1 MADLNITSLK
11 AVLAER
17 GYKDIKNLSSTSFG
31 VVVPKTKVDKVVP
44 DLFEALKAFN
54 PKIVN
59 DRELRVGPLTVFA
72 KNSNMQRGVA
82 AFSHGRGNEF
92 NLQTA
97 VQEYINDYGK
107 PINVEFRS
115 EQNGVVFKADNVLK
129 VVHVGAKDVFKRN
142 KADLHFVT
150 DHMTV
155 YPMSVKD
162 ETASYWESADS
173 YWGAQA
179 KNFLNWAIFKKHAK
193 LVENG
198 TGGFNVVPNIA
209 VAATDA
215 EIRDVVF
222 GADLYGRG
230 AIIVQKF
237 TPSAFKWDF
246 DKDVLIITCKLIITK
261 ETHVKGTHEVFFQV
275 RNDRTRK
282 TANLYQGLRTLA
294 TMRRS
299 LQGNKVFERSARS
312 QMGIS

>member
-1 MADLNITSLK
+1 MADLNLTSLK
-11 AVLAER
+11 AALAER
-17 GYKDIKNLSSTSFG
+17 GYKDIKNLSTTSLG
-31 VVVPKTKVDKVVP
+31 IVVPKTKVDKVVP
-44 DLFEALKAFN
+44 DLVVALKDYN

-59 DRELRVGPLTVFA
+59 DRELRVGVFSIFA
-72 KNSNMQRGVA
+72 KNANMQRGVA
-82 AFSHGRGNEF
+82 AFTHGRGNEF
-92 NLQTA
+92 NLLTA
-97 VQEYINDYGK
+97 IQEYINDYGK
-107 PINVEFRS
+107 PINIELRS
-115 EQNGVVFKADNVLK
+115 QQNGVVFKANSVMK

-162 ETASYWESADS
+162 ENASYWESADS
-173 YWGAQA
+173 YWGVQA
-179 KNFLNWAIFKKHAK
+179 KNFLNWAIYKKYAK
-193 LVENG
+193 LEENG

-209 VAATDA
+209 VAATDP

-222 GADLYGRG
+222 GADIYGKG

-237 TPSAFKWDF
+237 TPAAFKWDF

-261 ETHVKGTHEVFFQV
+261 ENHVKGAHEVFFQV
-275 RNDRTRK
+275 RNDRTRT
-282 TANLYQGLRTLA
+282 TANLYKGLRTLA

-299 LQGNKVFERSARS
+299 LQGNKIFERGARS